1 MDDISSQQIGFSQF
15 AQEFVN
21 SRVDGDLLLQ
31 LNEEMLKEDIGI
43 KNGILRKRFLRELAS
58 LKRIS
63 DYSSCDSTNLNNV
76 LNSLGPEFSKYTYS
90 MIQSGVDQNTLRV
103 LDEETLRDECKV
115 DNSIHRLKIMHAIR
129 GQPFDLNGHTK

>member
-1 MDDISSQQIGFSQF
+1 
-15 AQEFVN
+15 
-21 SRVDGDLLLQ
+21 
-31 LNEEMLKEDIGI
+31 MLKDDIGI
-43 KNGILRKRFLRELAS
+43 KNGILRKRFLRELGN

-90 MIQSGVDQNTLRV
+90 MIQCGVDQNSLRL

-115 DNSIHRLKIMHAIR
+115 DNSLHRLKIMHTIR
-129 GQPFDLNGHTK
+129 GKNIKKNRI